1 MDPTTHTPTDDRRL
15 LTPRGRRWL
24 RIALWTV
31 AVLVAVWVALA
42 LVMVLGSEV
51 TTSGGAA
58 R

>member
-15 LTPRGRRWL
+15 LTPRGHRWL

-31 AVLVAVWVALA
+31 AVLVAVC
-42 LVMVLGSEV
+42 EV
-51 TTSGGAA
+51 TTSGDAA